1 MTLMEGYSVAELHL
15 TAAPTLGGY
24 AKDFDGVTLR
34 EVTDMAIVSLAIPL
48 GGEAKA
54 EAALKSAFGVELP
67 AVGASVIGT
76 DNARLVRLGVDQ
88 AFVLFPCDTPDAE
101 PQIARRL
108 RGAVYTTDQTDVWVA
123 MEVSGALARTV
134 LERVCPLD
142 LCESAFAIDQSA
154 RTSME
159 HMGTII
165 TRTGNDTFLL
175 LSASSSAR
183 SFLHMLETSVFNVS

>member
-1 MTLMEGYSVAELHL
+1 MAEFHL

-34 EVTDMAIVSLAIPL
+34 EVTDLAIVSLAIPL
-48 GGEAKA
+48 GGEAEA
-54 EAALKSAFGVELP
+54 VAALNSAFGVELP
-67 AVGASVIGT
+67 AVGASVRGR
-76 DNARLVRLGVDQ
+76 DNACLLRLGIDQ
-88 AFVLFPCDTPDAE
+88 AFIIFPCETPDAE
-101 PQIARRL
+101 RQIAKRL
-108 RGAVYTTDQTDVWVA
+108 NGAVYTTDQTDVWVA
-123 MEVSGALARTV
+123 LEISGRMARAA

-142 LCESAFAIDQSA
+142 LHENAFARDQSE

-165 TRTGNDTFLL
+165 TRTGDDDFLL

-183 SFLHMLETSVFNVS
+183 SFLHMLEISVRNVS